1 MADITVLQPDGLQ
14 KPPMYSQVAVAR
26 GERVIY
32 VSGQVPTD
40 AAGKLVGGDDLR
52 AQLVQVY
59 DNLRIALAA
68 AGATFDDVVKQ
79 TTYVVDYKP
88 EHRAIIAEVRLQYVN
103 RARLPASTLVG
114 VQALAF
120 PEFLIEVEVVAVV

>member
-1 MADITVLQPDGLQ
+1 MAHITVMQPDGLQ
-14 KPPMYSQVAVAR
+14 KPPMYSQVAIAQ

-32 VSGQVPTD
+32 ISGQVPTD
-40 AAGKLVGGDDLR
+40 PAGRIVGGNDLR

-59 DNLRIALAA
+59 ENLSIALAA
-68 AGATFDDVVKQ
+68 AGATFDNVVKQ

-88 EHRAIIAEVRLQYVN
+88 EHRAIIADVRLRYVN
-103 RARLPASTLVG
+103 RDRLPASTLVG